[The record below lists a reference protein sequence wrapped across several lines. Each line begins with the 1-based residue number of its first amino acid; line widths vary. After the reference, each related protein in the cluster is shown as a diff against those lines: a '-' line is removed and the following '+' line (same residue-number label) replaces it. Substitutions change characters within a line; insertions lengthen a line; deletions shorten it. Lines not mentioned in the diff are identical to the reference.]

1 MRGQIAARRASPAAA
16 LPDNVDG
23 VAPLRV
29 LLSDSGFRRLYATRL
44 AGQTCDGM
52 FQASLAGFVLFS
64 PERATTAGSL
74 AAAAAVLLLPYS
86 FVGPVAGVVIDRVAR
101 ARILVVANLIRAVI
115 VVGVALII
123 LAGNAGVPFYGAA
136 LLVFA
141 VNRFILSALSAA
153 LPGVTPADQLVTA
166 NSLSTT
172 SGTLA
177 TVVGAGIGAG
187 IAAIVSGA
195 GAGHDPGQAGAA
207 LAGAAGYVLSGAVAG
222 LLPTERLGPHEPP
235 TDRAR
240 EAVAQAF
247 RDLAAGAA
255 YLWRRRI
262 ARDALAAQTSHR
274 FFYGLWTVTAVLL
287 ERNLFEHRGGIFHG
301 GAAGLGEIVVAT
313 GAGSVTAALVTPWIA
328 HRIGTQA
335 WMVIAFL
342 CGGAGLVAL
351 GLPYQP
357 GALVAAALVLGFVG
371 QATKVCTDTIVQRNV
386 EDAFRGRAFAF
397 YDQLFNAAYVAA
409 AAAGA
414 ALLPTSGRSVALL
427 CATGLGYALTA
438 LAFAAATTQLRVAT
452 RR

>member
-1 MRGQIAARRASPAAA
+1 MTA
-16 LPDNVDG
+16 NVEG

-44 AGQTCDGM
+44 AGQTCDGI

-86 FVGPVAGVVIDRVAR
+86 VVGPIAGIVIDRVAR

-123 LAGNAGVPFYGAA
+123 LSGNAGIPFYGAA
-136 LLVFA
+136 LLAFA
-141 VNRFILSALSAA
+141 VNRFILSALSAS

-177 TVVGAGIGAG
+177 TVVGAGLGAA
-187 IAAIVSGA
+187 IAAIVSAA

-207 LAGAAGYVLSGAVAG
+207 FVGAGGYALSAMVAG
-222 LLPTERLGPHEPP
+222 LLPTERLGPHDRP

-240 EAVAQAF
+240 EAVVQAF
-247 RDLAAGAA
+247 RDLAAGAV

-287 ERNLFEHRGGIFHG
+287 ERNLYDHRGGIFHG
-301 GAAGLGEIVVAT
+301 GAAGLGELVVAT
-313 GAGSVTAALVTPWIA
+313 GVGSVTAAVVTPWIA
-328 HRIGTQA
+328 HRVGIQS
-335 WMVIAFL
+335 WIVIAL
-342 CGGAGLVAL
+342 ICGGGGLVAL
-351 GLPYQP
+351 GLAYQP
-357 GALVAAALVLGFVG
+357 GALVAAALLLGFVG
-371 QATKVCTDTIVQRNV
+371 QATKVCTDTIVQRTI

-397 YDQLFNAAYVAA
+397 YDQLFNIAYVAA
-409 AAAGA
+409 AAVGA
-414 ALLPTSGRSVALL
+414 ALLPTSGKSVVIL
-427 CATGLGYALTA
+427 CVTGLGYVLTA
-438 LAFAAATTQLRVAT
+438 VAFAAATAHLRLTV
-452 RR
+452 RH

>member
-1 MRGQIAARRASPAAA
+1 MPA
-16 LPDNVDG
+16 NVDG

-44 AGQTCDGM
+44 AGQACDGI

-64 PERATTAGSL
+64 PERATTANSL

-86 FVGPVAGVVIDRVAR
+86 VVGPVAGVVIDRVAR
-101 ARILVVANLIRAVI
+101 ARILVVANLIRAVV

-123 LAGNAGVPFYGAA
+123 LSGNAGVPFYGAA
-136 LLVFA
+136 LLAFA
-141 VNRFILSALSAA
+141 VNRFILSALSAS
-153 LPGVTPADQLVTA
+153 LPGVTSADQLVTA

-195 GAGHDPGQAGAA
+195 GAGHDPGQAAA
-207 LAGAAGYVLSGAVAG
+207 AFAGAAGYVLSAMVAG
-222 LLPTERLGPHEPP
+222 SLPTERLGPHDRP

-240 EAVAQAF
+240 EAVVQAF
-247 RDLAAGAA
+247 RDLAAGAV
-255 YLWRRRI
+255 YLWRRRV
-262 ARDALAAQTSHR
+262 ARDALAAQTGHR

-287 ERNLFEHRGGIFHG
+287 ERNLYEHRGGVFRG
-301 GAAGLGEIVVAT
+301 GAAGLGELVVAT
-313 GAGSVTAALVTPWIA
+313 GVGSVTAALVTPWIA
-328 HRIGTQA
+328 NRVGTQA
-335 WMVIAFL
+335 WIVTALI
-342 CGGAGLVAL
+342 CGGGGLVAL

-357 GALVAAALVLGFVG
+357 GALVGSALLLGFVG
-371 QATKVCTDTIVQRNV
+371 QATKVCTDTIVQRNI

-397 YDQLFNAAYVAA
+397 YDQLFNVAYVAA

-414 ALLPTSGRSVALL
+414 ALLPTSGKSVAIL
-427 CATGLGYALTA
+427 CVTGLGYILTA
-438 LAFAAATTQLRVAT
+438 LAFAAATAQFRLADQR
-452 RR
+452 